1 MKKTEHI
8 NLPAGLPVIVTGS
21 TGGIGKEIVL
31 AIARLGH
38 NMILPCRNETKF
50 KALASEIKKEFPDIE
65 LRYIALDLNDSR
77 TVKAAIHE
85 LSGTQL
91 AAIVNNAGIMCR
103 HYSLSPDGIEAT
115 LNVNYFNTMLLNN
128 ALLPQ
133 IAQGGAL
140 VFTTSI
146 TRIFVPRNKNADSV
160 NERTFGQLKTYALS
174 KKLIADYALALS
186 KKVDVRGI
194 RVNCCDPGVVNS
206 GMITMHRWYDPL
218 ADIFFR
224 PPLYAPLT
232 MAQFQPYGLS
242 YPLSPAASSLFVV
255 FTAAD

>member
-1 MKKTEHI
+1 MKEKEHTT
-8 NLPAGLPVIVTGS
+8 LPAGLPIVVTGA
-21 TGGIGKEIVL
+21 TGGIGKEIVR

-38 NMILPCRNETKF
+38 NMILPCRSESKF
-50 KALASEIKKEFPDIE
+50 KTLASEIKKEFPDIE
-65 LRYIALDLNDSR
+65 LRYIPLDLNDSLS
-77 TVKAAIHE
+77 VKAAINE
-85 LSGTQL
+85 LTGTQL

-103 HYSLSPDGIEAT
+103 HYSLSPDGQETT
-115 LNVNYFNTMLLNN
+115 LNVNFFNTMLLNN

-160 NERTFGQLKTYALS
+160 NEHTFGQLKTYALS
-174 KKLIADYALALS
+174 KKLIADYALSLS
-186 KKVDVRGI
+186 KKLAGRGI

-224 PPLYAPLT
+224 PFIRRAHKGAIPAIRAL
-232 MAQFQPYGLS
+232 
-242 YPLSPAASSLFVV
+242 LSPFTGRIFSLRHIHSR
-255 FTAAD
+255 